1 MRRVRTVEPSG
12 SQPSNSPSIVV
23 LLIGTI
29 KPTRM
34 GLPAR
39 RAPAERGVVVVF
51 AAVVA
56 VLIKILSVYVYRE
69 GLFQRL

>member
-1 MRRVRTVEPSG
+1 M
-12 SQPSNSPSIVV
+12 VV

-39 RAPAERGVVVVF
+39 RAPAERVVVV

-56 VLIKILSVYVYRE
+56 VLIKILSVFV
-69 GLFQRL
+69 

>member
-1 MRRVRTVEPSG
+1 VRTVEPSG

-29 KPTRM
+29 KPTRI
-34 GLPAR
+34 GLPAK
-39 RAPAERGVVVVF
+39 RAPAERPVVVAEVV

-56 VLIKILSVYVYRE
+56 VLIKILSVSV
-69 GLFQRL
+69 